1 MTLEEIIKLDNINLR
16 EDNHFVYINPN
27 EGYYLEIEDYPENSI
42 IYDSVRMLKQDNY
55 STIYVVKFD
64 KTDSSTNE

>member
-1 MTLEEIIKLDNINLR
+1 MTLEEIIKLDNINLT
-16 EDNHFVYINPN
+16 EDNHFVYINPK

-64 KTDSSTNE
+64 KTDSSANE